1 MIAEFVLLSFA
12 NYCEVKMFKIEID
25 GKYFVCCYKS
35 FFNFTDAI
43 KDYKKYIKKNFKG
56 DLNAISQAQEFLK
69 NYLHHE
75 ITDLYVFE
83 KEFSRNDL
91 WFLEDL

>member
-12 NYCEVKMFKIEID
+12 NYCEVKMFKIEIGD
-25 GKYFVCCYKS
+25 YYHFCCYKP
-35 FFNFTDAI
+35 FFNLTDAI
-43 KDYKKYIKKNFKG
+43 KDYKKYIKKNAKYNPN
-56 DLNAISQAQEFLK
+56 DITEAQEFLK

-83 KEFSRNDL
+83 KEFPHNDL